1 MNEIVLMSDP
11 RVAAI
16 GVQECGEPLLDVR
29 RSTLLV
35 DNSRSDAAGAFAH
48 LRRSVLERLLTAQA
62 QLPAGLRLLV
72 VEGYRPPALQARYF
86 EEYAADLRTLNPA
99 WSDDQVRAGASRYV
113 APPEIGPHTAG
124 AAVDITLAD
133 TGGRELDLGTSTN
146 ATPEESDGACYTA
159 ATNISPRSRELRQVL
174 GTALTS
180 AGLVNYPSEW
190 WHWSYGDRYWAL
202 FTGASSARYGPCSLP
217 RQDAG
222 SQVR

>member
-1 MNEIVLMSDP
+1 MDEIVLMSDP

-16 GVQECGEPLLDVR
+16 GVQECGEPLVDVR
-29 RSTLLV
+29 RSALLV
-35 DNSRSDAAGAFAH
+35 DDSRSDAEGAFAH
-48 LRRSVLERLLTAQA
+48 LRESVLERLLAAQA
-62 QLPAGLRLLV
+62 GLPEGLRLLV

-86 EEYAADLRTLNPA
+86 QEYAAALHALNPA
-99 WSDDQVRAGASRYV
+99 WSEDEVRAGASRYV

-133 TGGRELDLGTSTN
+133 AGGRELDLGTRTN
-146 ATPEESDGACYTA
+146 ATPEESHGACYTA
-159 ATNISPRSRELRQVL
+159 AANISPRSRELRQVL

-202 FTGASSARYGPCSLP
+202 ATGTPSALYRPCPLP
-217 RQDAG
+217 RQG
-222 SQVR
+222 R